1 MLETKT
7 WVVKLEIMIDANSHP
22 RKFIP
27 ETISEALNFEMGEDL
42 THYEFICLD
51 QNEEEQSVST

>member
-51 QNEEEQSVST
+51 